1 MSRKKCYFKADIFII
16 SLEGKQLQ
24 GPISITNQKTL
35 SELKK
40 VIQKFAKERFGATV
54 KKTKNKPFVRATLC
68 KMTEEFNDGV
78 YWSKVVGRINEPG
91 YK

>member
-1 MSRKKCYFKADIFII
+1 MSKKRCYFKSDIFII
-16 SLEGKQLQ
+16 SPEGRQLQ

-35 SELKK
+35 TELKK
-40 VIQKFAKERFGATV
+40 AIQGFAKRFGATV

-78 YWSKVVGRINEPG
+78 YRSKVVGRINEPG